1 MALNQSMELHACH
14 LQECQLKE
22 CLNLMEAHTLHSLE
36 LIHKVQG
43 HTQVHILKPKEVILL
58 LKAAIPLLMVVS
70 QDGLLNHLHMVN
82 LQAVGVELLPQAT
95 LLHPQVTPPVSPL
108 MPIVQ
113 ATSKFLVIM
122 ALADVISP

>member
-1 MALNQSMELHACH
+1 MALNQFMELHACH
-14 LQECQLKE
+14 LQVCQLKE
-22 CLNLMEAHTLHSLE
+22 CLNLMEVHIHNLE

-58 LKAAIPLLMVVS
+58 LQAAIPLLMVVS
-70 QDGLLNHLHMVN
+70 QDGLLNNLHMVN

-95 LLHPQVTPPVSPL
+95 LLHPQVTLLVSPL

-113 ATSKFLVIM
+113 ATSQLLVIM
-122 ALADVISP
+122 ALAEVITL